1 MSRKRI
7 TSKELAKLA
16 GVSSATISRAFSPDS
31 RIGSATRDRILAA
44 AREHGY
50 QPNAIALGRST
61 LPKEEEAPAAEEQ
74 YKPVPSIQQTP
85 CAFRTK
91 VSRRQSI

>member
-31 RIGSATRDRILAA
+31 RIGSAD
-44 AREHGY
+44 G
-50 QPNAIALGRST
+50 AIDAD
-61 LPKEEEAPAAEEQ
+61 A
-74 YKPVPSIQQTP
+74 
-85 CAFRTK
+85 
-91 VSRRQSI
+91 